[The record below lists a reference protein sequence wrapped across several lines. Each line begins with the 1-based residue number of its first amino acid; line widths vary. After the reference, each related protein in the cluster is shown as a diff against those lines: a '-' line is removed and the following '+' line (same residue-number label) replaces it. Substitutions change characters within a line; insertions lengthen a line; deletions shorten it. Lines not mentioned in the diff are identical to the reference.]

1 MSRRLQSELFG
12 LGGSI
17 IDNIFADRRFKQARE
32 ETLEDRG
39 IVSDMFTAGITRE
52 NNLARNFFG
61 GLDDR
66 NTEFAAGRGGRF
78 SEEFDPIRSGLSINV
93 AQGERA
99 GRDIIGGFQQRR
111 ATGLRNLEGLGRFE
125 RSEINRRSVNRGNFA
140 QANLLRSGLSGSTIG
155 TSARFGNER
164 LRGQELG
171 GLDARLR
178 QERLGFDAQLSG
190 DTLRAME
197 GQKGFQANLRG
208 STLGALGD
216 ISGSQLA
223 DERTTFDTGFGNRFA
238 LENRELDRSRS
249 ALELRARP
257 FENTVRQIV

>member
-1 MSRRLQSELFG
+1 MSRKLQQELFG

-17 IDNIFADRRFKQARE
+17 IGNIFEDRRAEQARR
-32 ETLEDRG
+32 ETLEDRR
-39 IVSDMFTAGITRE
+39 IVNQMFSTG
-52 NNLARNFFG
+52 LARES
-61 GLDDR
+61 R
-66 NTEFAAGRGGRF
+66 NLGRFSSELSDQSFEFAAGRGGRF
-78 SEEFDPIRSGLSINV
+78 SEEFDPIRRGLGTNV
-93 AQGERA
+93 RRA
-99 GRDIIGGFQQRR
+99 EQSGRDIIGGFQERR
-111 ATGLRNLEGLGRFE
+111 TTGLRNLEGLGRFE

-155 TSARFGNER
+155 TSARLGNER

-190 DTLRAME
+190 DVLGARE
-197 GQKGFQANLRG
+197 RQQGFLSNLRG
-208 STLGALGD
+208 GTLGALGD

-223 DERTTFDTGFGNRFA
+223 DERTTFDTRFGNSQA
-238 LENRELDRSRS
+238 IQDRILGTRRS